1 MKLLFIICV
10 KNNIVRTPSQMFAL
24 LICCGN
30 MPWEFAAS
38 ICRGNFLQLFAVAIC
53 GENLPWVCLVYVSK
67 LFFYVSKSFFFVNKP
82 FSIERKPFLY
92 GSKTFFIYE
101 DFFVNSVSFCYCR
114 GSYEKIAL
122 TVIPTDLVRN
132 SLLSSFCPFLQT
144 KNKNQVFSKLVVW

>member
-67 LFFYVSKSFFFVNKP
+67 PFFYVSKSFFFVNKP
-82 FSIERKPFLY
+82 FQLKENLFYMGVKLFLFMRIFLLTAFLSVIAVVVMRKLP
-92 GSKTFFIYE
+92 
-101 DFFVNSVSFCYCR
+101 
-114 GSYEKIAL
+114 
-122 TVIPTDLVRN
+122 
-132 SLLSSFCPFLQT
+132 
-144 KNKNQVFSKLVVW
+144 